1 MGDEDATLTAWRRI
15 GTISMRLVE
24 SALLVFSLMWLFGLI
39 H

>member
-15 GTISMRLVE
+15 ATISMRLVE